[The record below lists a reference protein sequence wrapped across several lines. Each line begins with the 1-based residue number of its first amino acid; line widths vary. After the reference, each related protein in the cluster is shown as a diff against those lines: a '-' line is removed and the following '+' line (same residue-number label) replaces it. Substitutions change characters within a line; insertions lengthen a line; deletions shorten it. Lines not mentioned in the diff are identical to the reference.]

1 MAKKSGGRL
10 VSSAGLVNYYD
21 SEDRRAIHISPV
33 SVVVA
38 AVVIGAAV
46 FILNALFPIV

>member
-21 SEDRRAIHISPV
+21 SEDHRAINISPIAV
-33 SVVVA
+33 IVA
-38 AVVIGAAV
+38 TAVIGVAV
-46 FILNALFPIV
+46 FVLNAIF

>member
-21 SEDRRAIHISPV
+21 SEDRRAIYINPKTV
-33 SVVVA
+33 IIIA
-38 AVVIGAAV
+38 AGVGL
-46 FILNALFPIV
+46 ILYLVNIIY

>member
-21 SEDRRAIHISPV
+21 SEDHRAIHISPK
-33 SVVVA
+33 VVIILTAVTG
-38 AVVIGAAV
+38 AVV
-46 FILNALFPIV
+46 FIMNALF

>member
-21 SEDRRAIHISPV
+21 SDDHRAIHISPTAV
-33 SVVVA
+33 LVIALATGVA
-38 AVVIGAAV
+38 VY
-46 FILNALFPIV
+46 ILNLLF

>member
-21 SEDRRAIHISPV
+21 SDDHRAIHISPT
-33 SVVVA
+33 VVLAIAVA
-38 AVVIGAAV
+38 TGVAVY
-46 FILNALFPIV
+46 ILNLLF

>member
-21 SEDRRAIHISPV
+21 SEDRRSIHINPV
-33 SVVVA
+33 AVLVTS
-38 AVVIGAAV
+38 AVVGAV
-46 FILNALFPIV
+46 ILVLNMVL

>member
-21 SEDRRAIHISPV
+21 SEDRRAIHINPAY
-33 SVVVA
+33 VVA
-38 AVVIGAAV
+38 LAAAVGVVI
-46 FILNALFPIV
+46 FLMNAFY

>member
-21 SEDRRAIHISPV
+21 SDDPRAIHISPKT
-33 SVVVA
+33 VVVIT
-38 AVVIGAAV
+38 VVTGVAV
-46 FILNALFPIV
+46 FVLNALF

>member
-21 SEDRRAIHISPV
+21 SDDHRAIHIDPK
-33 SVVVA
+33 
-38 AVVIGAAV
+38 VVIALTIVTGAAV
-46 FILNALFPIV
+46 FVLNAHF

>member
-21 SEDRRAIHISPV
+21 SEDHRAIHIGPTTV
-33 SVVVA
+33 LIA
-38 AVVIGAAV
+38 TIVIGVAV
-46 FILNALFPIV
+46 FILNAIF